1 MSALLF
7 EDKLW
12 LNLFFAVEWAVRL
25 AMIVVV
31 PMRRSP
37 DAAKGWL
44 LLIFFEPTAGLIL
57 YALIGRPTLPR
68 WRLQRHLEFENLSR
82 PIFERL
88 AKEPNISHPD
98 VGVELNKAV
107 ALAEKLGELPILGGN
122 AAEILS
128 DYDGFIDRLIA
139 DIDASRDH
147 VHLLFYIIADDGAT
161 TRVVEA
167 LQHAVDRGVVCRVL
181 ADSLGSR
188 PSFEGLIPRL
198 EAAGILAGETM
209 RVGFF
214 RRAGRLDLRNHRK
227 IAVIDGA
234 IGYTGS
240 QNLVDSTFK
249 PGLTYEELNVRLT
262 GPVALEL
269 QAVFAEDWYLETGEF
284 LGDPRYVPDP
294 QVVGDVAAQTL
305 PSGPGYP
312 RENNQRL
319 IVSLIHASNRRVCIT
334 MPYLIPDD
342 GLQQALETAALRG
355 VEVTLIVPLQIDQ
368 YLVGFGQRSYYDQ
381 MMDAGVRVCRYGKR
395 FLHAKCVTIDDTI
408 AWIGSSNL
416 DIRSFAL
423 NAEIVVLLYNARV
436 CAQLAEEQA
445 RYVRDGEMLT
455 LESWRK
461 RPPAIKVAENLAR
474 LLSPLL

>member
-1 MSALLF
+1 M
-7 EDKLW
+7 
-12 LNLFFAVEWAVRL
+12 
-25 AMIVVV
+25 
-31 PMRRSP
+31 
-37 DAAKGWL
+37 
-44 LLIFFEPTAGLIL
+44 
-57 YALIGRPTLPR
+57 
-68 WRLQRHLEFENLSR
+68 EFENLSR

-305 PSGPGYP
+305 P
-312 RENNQRL
+312 E
-319 IVSLIHASNRRVCIT
+319 IT
-334 MPYLIPDD
+334 KAIEQSYCDERHIQIAG
-342 GLQQALETAALRG
+342 GLQMIPGENPQTTRIKRQED
-355 VEVTLIVPLQIDQ
+355 P
-368 YLVGFGQRSYYDQ
+368 
-381 MMDAGVRVCRYGKR
+381 AGRDIR
-395 FLHAKCVTIDDTI
+395 AKTTS
-408 AWIGSSNL
+408 GSSY
-416 DIRSFAL
+416 R
-423 NAEIVVLLYNARV
+423 
-436 CAQLAEEQA
+436 
-445 RYVRDGEMLT
+445 
-455 LESWRK
+455 
-461 RPPAIKVAENLAR
+461 
-474 LLSPLL
+474 